1 MAIFGKSG
9 SPSPEKES
17 PRHEVRRTYVGPK
30 VRLHGDLTGEEDM
43 LFDGRIEGRVNVA
56 RSFRVGPEG
65 EVLADVT
72 ANVVVIGGHVVGNVV
87 AGERVELLPTGSLEG
102 NIRAP
107 KIVIAEGA
115 RFRGSVDMEARGEG
129 VASPDGPHGPAGDAP
144 RKDAT

>member
-43 LFDGRIEGRVNVA
+43 LFDGRIEGCVNVA

-65 EVLADVT
+65 EVHADVT
-72 ANVVVIGGHVVGNVV
+72 ASVVVIGGHVVGNVV
-87 AGERVELLPTGSLEG
+87 AGDRVELLPTGVLEG

-115 RFRGSVDMEARGEG
+115 RFRGSVDMETRGEG
-129 VASPDGPHGPAGDAP
+129 VALPDGPHGPGGDAP